1 MSLVAIRLGAVD
13 LAVGNILGS
22 SLFNILILAIS
33 DVAYPRG
40 ILLQDASD
48 LHLVSILST
57 IAVSAIAIIGLVHK
71 AQAKRFLL
79 AWDAALILAVY
90 AANLVLLATL
100 RVP

>member
-1 MSLVAIRLGAVD
+1 M
-13 LAVGNILGS
+13 
-22 SLFNILILAIS
+22 
-33 DVAYPRG
+33 
-40 ILLQDASD
+40 
-48 LHLVSILST
+48 
-57 IAVSAIAIIGLVHK
+57 SAIAIIGLVHK